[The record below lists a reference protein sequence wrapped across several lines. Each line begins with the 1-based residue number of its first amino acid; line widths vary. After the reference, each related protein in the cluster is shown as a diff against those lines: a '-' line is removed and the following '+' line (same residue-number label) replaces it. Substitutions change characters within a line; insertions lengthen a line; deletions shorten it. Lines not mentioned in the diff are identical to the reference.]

1 MKNLTIA
8 LLGQPNSGKSTLFN
22 GLTGAK
28 QHVGNWPGKTVEKKE
43 GYFVRNGV
51 RYTFVDLPGSYGLSA
66 NSDEEVITREYI
78 TSGKADAVALIAD
91 ASQLN
96 RSLFML
102 ADFAGINVPVV
113 LLMNMM
119 DIAAKQGKTVD
130 IKGFE
135 KELGVPVVP
144 IVAADKAQYKDLFAF
159 LDGFDGKSALKTAS
173 LEKSYESVLGKPYKD
188 LTALLPEKGIGAFS
202 RMWLAVKLIEKD
214 VKAVRIVED
223 GVPRDVFKKIEEIT
237 AHIANGS
244 LDTGSCKF
252 EWIDSLIASC
262 VRQEKTVFKRSAFDK
277 LATSKRWGKP
287 LAVGI
292 IMLGLI
298 LSMLIGFPFMGLFAV
313 VIPKLSALIAKGLLA
328 LGVSQVLI
336 SLLCGAV
343 MTAVTFAFQMA
354 SFVFG
359 ISLVFGFMEDIG
371 YMARVSYVF
380 DNTMSKIGLQGK
392 AVMPF
397 LVSFGCNIGGVTGSR
412 IIDSWQQ
419 RIMTIA
425 LSWVVPCAA
434 TWGVVGFISGTFFGA
449 QAIFIVLSLFAVA
462 FLHLIITYNLFKKS
476 LYKGKTAAGMIMEL
490 PPYHKPHWKN
500 LFLSVCDKM
509 GDVFVRALSIIIL
522 ISVGFWLLSFTP
534 SGNISNSVIYKIGT
548 FIEPVTR
555 FFGLPWQLFMAFV
568 ASAMGKESALGVLAS
583 LFSSSAIW
591 QAVEVRSAVDTV
603 ALSSDMLSAI
613 SKPEALAFLFA
624 FFFNMPCL
632 MTLAATAQETHSKKW
647 TITIALYYIFF
658 ALILAFAAYRI
669 GLLLF

>member
-1 MKNLTIA
+1 
-8 LLGQPNSGKSTLFN
+8 
-22 GLTGAK
+22 
-28 QHVGNWPGKTVEKKE
+28 
-43 GYFVRNGV
+43 
-51 RYTFVDLPGSYGLSA
+51 
-66 NSDEEVITREYI
+66 
-78 TSGKADAVALIAD
+78 
-91 ASQLN
+91 
-96 RSLFML
+96 
-102 ADFAGINVPVV
+102 
-113 LLMNMM
+113 
-119 DIAAKQGKTVD
+119 
-130 IKGFE
+130 
-135 KELGVPVVP
+135 
-144 IVAADKAQYKDLFAF
+144 
-159 LDGFDGKSALKTAS
+159 
-173 LEKSYESVLGKPYKD
+173 
-188 LTALLPEKGIGAFS
+188 
-202 RMWLAVKLIEKD
+202 
-214 VKAVRIVED
+214 
-223 GVPRDVFKKIEEIT
+223 
-237 AHIANGS
+237 
-244 LDTGSCKF
+244 
-252 EWIDSLIASC
+252 
-262 VRQEKTVFKRSAFDK
+262 
-277 LATSKRWGKP
+277 
-287 LAVGI
+287 
-292 IMLGLI
+292 MLGLI

-434 TWGVVGFISGTFFGA
+434 TWGVVGFISGTFFGT

-632 MTLAATAQETHSKKW
+632 MTLAATAQETHSKRW
-647 TITIALYYIFF
+647 TITIALYSLFF
-658 ALILAFAAYRI
+658 ALSLAFAAYRI

>member
-43 GYFVRNGV
+43 GYFGRNGV
-51 RYTFVDLPGSYGLSA
+51 RYTLVDLPGSYGLSA

-78 TSGKADAVALIAD
+78 TSGKADVVALIAD

-144 IVAADKAQYKDLFAF
+144 IVAADKAHYKDLFAF
-159 LDGFDGKSALKTAS
+159 LDRFDGKSALKTAS
-173 LEKSYESVLGKPYKD
+173 LEKSYESVLGKPYTD
-188 LTALLPEKGIGAFS
+188 LTALLSAKGIGAFS
-202 RMWLAVKLIEKD
+202 RMWLAAKLIEKD
-214 VKAVRIVED
+214 IKAVRIVED

-313 VIPKLSALIAKGLLA
+313 VIPKLSALIAKGLLT

-425 LSWVVPCAA
+425 LSWVIPCGA

-449 QAIFIVLSLFAVA
+449 RSIFVVLGLLAVA
-462 FLHLIITYNLFKKS
+462 LLHLIITYNLFKKS
-476 LYKGKTAAGMIMEL
+476 LYAGKTAAGMIMEL

-500 LFLSVCDKM
+500 LFLSVFDKM
-509 GDVFVRALSIIIL
+509 GDVFGRALSIIIL
-522 ISVGFWLLSFTP
+522 ISVGFWLLSFSP

-548 FIEPVTR
+548 VIEPVTR

-647 TITIALYYIFF
+647 TVGIALYYIFF